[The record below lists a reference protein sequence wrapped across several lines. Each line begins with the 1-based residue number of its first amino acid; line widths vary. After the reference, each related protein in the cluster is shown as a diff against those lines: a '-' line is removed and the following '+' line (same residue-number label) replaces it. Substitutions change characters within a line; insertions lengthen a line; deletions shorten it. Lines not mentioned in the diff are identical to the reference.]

1 MSAER
6 KHVKGSQRA
15 ESWSREDGRLA
26 NAAKQE
32 TLQRRLL
39 QRRARAFALT
49 LRHSAYGYSLVDAA
63 QNRVGGRNDMT
74 LRDIARHLER
84 L

>member
-1 MSAER
+1 VSAER
-6 KHVKGSQRA
+6 KRTEGSTQA
-15 ESWSREDGRLA
+15 ESWSLEDGRLA
-26 NAAKQE
+26 NAAKHE

-39 QRRARAFALT
+39 QRRARTLGLT
-49 LRHSAYGYSLVDAA
+49 LRHSAYGYSLVDAV
-63 QNRVGGRNDMT
+63 QNRIDGRNDMT

>member
-6 KHVKGSQRA
+6 KRTRGAQHA
-15 ESWSREDGRLA
+15 ESWSLEDGRLA
-26 NAAKQE
+26 NAAKRE

-39 QRRARAFALT
+39 QRRARTYGLT

-63 QNRVGGRNDMT
+63 QNRVDGRNDMT
-74 LRDIARHLER
+74 LRDIARHLEH

>member
-1 MSAER
+1 
-6 KHVKGSQRA
+6 V
-15 ESWSREDGRLA
+15 ESVDDGRGA

-39 QRRARAFALT
+39 QRRARALGFT
-49 LRHSAYGYSLVDAA
+49 LRHSAYGYSLVDPAH
-63 QNRVGGRNDMT
+63 NRADGRNDMT
-74 LRDIARHLER
+74 LRDVARHLDR